1 MSLKVYLL
9 KRLAKIAPKKKRN
22 KILKKLSKQTL
33 ISNVTGTNSSIY
45 SLKNRTKGTISIQ
58 GDNNTFEYHDPKHKL
73 IVNATIK
80 GNNNKIIIG
89 KKFNTESIKKTIVS
103 DKTLVL
109 NLDLSGDNNQI
120 MIENNVDGFLNI
132 FMAGM
137 FPISN
142 CTCLIGENT
151 HIGHPT
157 RMEFAENN
165 TSIEIGQDCMFS
177 ERIQFWCSDIHSVI
191 NLENDTVINKS
202 KGIKVGNHVWV
213 ARDVS
218 FNKNT
223 MVSDN
228 SLVAHSSIITK
239 QFNQENIIIAGNPA
253 KKCKENINWNWWRP
267 DLYEEH
273 KEDIINDKS

>member
-89 KKFNTESIKKTIVS
+89 KKFNTESIKKTIIS

-109 NLDLSGDNNQI
+109 NLELTGDNNQI
-120 MIENNVDGFLNI
+120 MIENNVDGFLDI
-132 FMAGM
+132 LMAGM
-137 FPISN
+137 LTLRN
-142 CTCLIGENT
+142 CSCLIGENT

-157 RMEFAENN
+157 KMEFAESN

-177 ERIQFWCSDIHSVI
+177 ERINFWCSDSHSVI
-191 NLENDTVINKS
+191 DLETGSVINKAKS
-202 KGIKVGNHVWV
+202 IIIGNHVWV

-223 MVSDN
+223 KVSDN
-228 SLVAHSSIITK
+228 SLVAHNSIVTK
-239 QFNQENIIIAGNPA
+239 QFNEKNIIIAGIPA
-253 KKCKENINWNWWRP
+253 KKRKENINWSWLSP
-267 DLYEEH
+267 DAYEEQ